1 MDEAV
6 LTLTNARNT
15 DRYVQDIVLMNQD
28 LIGVLVLKDMF
39 CLPMKDLAKIL
50 TNVNKGL
57 HLVGDPINIVS
68 ILVEDSNVLVSIAKK
83 SFRYLNSKYNFELV
97 SYQVFI
103 FQTLHVRKTMTHME
117 VQILNV
123 VN

>member
-6 LTLTNARNT
+6 LILTSARNM

-39 CLPMKDLAKIL
+39 CPPMKDLARIL
-50 TNVNKGL
+50 MNVNKGL

-68 ILVEDSNVLVSIAKK
+68 ILVEASNVLVSIAKK
-83 SFRYLNSKYNFELV
+83 SFRYLNTYFELV
-97 SYQVFI
+97 LS
-103 FQTLHVRKTMTHME
+103 
-117 VQILNV
+117 
-123 VN
+123 

>member
-39 CLPMKDLAKIL
+39 CLLMKDLAKIL

-68 ILVEDSNVLVSIAKK
+68 IHVEASNVLVSHLG
-83 SFRYLNSKYNFELV
+83 Y
-97 SYQVFI
+97 
-103 FQTLHVRKTMTHME
+103 
-117 VQILNV
+117 
-123 VN
+123 

>member
-6 LTLTNARNT
+6 LILMSARNM
-15 DRYVQDIVLMNQD
+15 DKYVQDIVLMNQD

-68 ILVEDSNVLVSIAKK
+68 ILVEASNVLVSIAKK

-103 FQTLHVRKTMTHME
+103 FQTLHVRKTMIHME

>member
-6 LTLTNARNT
+6 LTLTSAWNT

-68 ILVEDSNVLVSIAKK
+68 ILVEASNVLVSIAKK
-83 SFRYLNSKYNFELV
+83 SFRYLN
-97 SYQVFI
+97 
-103 FQTLHVRKTMTHME
+103 TLKP
-117 VQILNV
+117 
-123 VN
+123 

>member
-6 LTLTNARNT
+6 LILTSAQNT

-39 CLPMKDLAKIL
+39 CPPMKDLARIL
-50 TNVNKGL
+50 MNVNKGL

-68 ILVEDSNVLVSIAKK
+68 ILAEASNVLVS
-83 SFRYLNSKYNFELV
+83 
-97 SYQVFI
+97 
-103 FQTLHVRKTMTHME
+103 
-117 VQILNV
+117 
-123 VN
+123 

>member
-6 LTLTNARNT
+6 LTLTSARNM

-39 CLPMKDLAKIL
+39 CLPTKDLVKIL

-68 ILVEDSNVLVSIAKK
+68 ILVEASNVLVSIAKK

-103 FQTLHVRKTMTHME
+103 FQTLHVRKTMIHME